1 MSKIE
6 WMEIFSGNLRELM
19 KEQEYTQRELS
30 ENSGIP
36 ESSICRYL
44 KAERI
49 PSATVILNLSYALD
63 CDVVD
68 LIDFGDTID

>member
-1 MSKIE
+1 MTELE
-6 WMEIFSGNLRELM
+6 WMEIFSGNLRGLM
-19 KEQEYTQRELS
+19 KEQEYTQEELS

-36 ESSICRYL
+36 QSSISRYL

-49 PSATVILNLSYALD
+49 PNAKAILNLSYALD

-68 LIDFGDTID
+68 LIDFGDTIE